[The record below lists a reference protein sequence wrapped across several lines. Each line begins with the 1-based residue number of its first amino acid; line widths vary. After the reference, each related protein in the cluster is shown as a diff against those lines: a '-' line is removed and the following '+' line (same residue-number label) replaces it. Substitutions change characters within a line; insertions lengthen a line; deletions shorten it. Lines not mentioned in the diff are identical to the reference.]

1 MPFDIDK
8 ISEDIKSAKI
18 EADKLR
24 HIADGGTCNFDSA
37 YLRARGMRE
46 QNAKVISELSGVP
59 CTISN
64 SRFYGRIMF
73 IGIGEGQ
80 ANRRTVMAEAVAKF
94 MGEKGHDVGMYYQMD

>member
-24 HIADGGTCNFDSA
+24 NVDDGGTCNFDSA
-37 YLRARGMRE
+37 YLRATGMRE
-46 QNAKVISELSGVP
+46 KTAKVISLMSGVP
-59 CTISN
+59 CNVTS
-64 SRFYGRIMF
+64 SRFHGRIMF

-80 ANRRTVMAEAVAKF
+80 ANRRTAMAEAVKKF
-94 MGEKGHDVGMYYQMD
+94 MESKGHDVGMYYQMD